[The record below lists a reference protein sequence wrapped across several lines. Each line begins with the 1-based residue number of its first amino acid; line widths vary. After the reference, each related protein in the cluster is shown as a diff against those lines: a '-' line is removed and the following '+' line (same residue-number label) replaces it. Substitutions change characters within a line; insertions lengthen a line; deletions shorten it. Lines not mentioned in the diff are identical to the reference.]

1 MKTLIACFIAFLALA
16 PALRAQDDSL
26 KDFKGDSTHYVDFDI
41 APQPVR
47 QIMPAYPDS
56 AKAAGLEGTVYVE
69 MYINEQGIVKAAKVI
84 KSGNPVFNDAAEQA
98 AGKWEFTP
106 AKKADKPVAVWIVV
120 PFKFKLD
127 DGTK

>member
-16 PALRAQDDSL
+16 PALRAQDDSI
-26 KDFKGDSTHYVDFDI
+26 KDYKGDPSRFVDFDV

-47 QIMPAYPDS
+47 QIMPAFPDS

-69 MYINEQGIVKAAKVI
+69 MYINEQGIVKTANVI
-84 KSGNPVFNDAAEQA
+84 KSDNPVFNEAAVQA
-98 AGKWEFTP
+98 GGNWEFTP
-106 AKKADKPVAVWIVV
+106 AKKDEKPVAVWIVV
-120 PFKFKLD
+120 PFKFKLA